1 MVKGINNS
9 FYHYKTYTIDKD
21 NNIINEQY
29 YMTAKEICNLY
40 NITVATICY
49 TIKNSLIK
57 SRKLGNIKIERVKVP
72 IRILVEN
79 PIGVKKIIT

>member
-29 YMTAKEICNLY
+29 FMTAKEISNLFNVAIRTINY
-40 NITVATICY
+40 TLKNPTV
-49 TIKNSLIK
+49 K
-57 SRKLGNIKIERVKVP
+57 SRKLGNIRIERVKIP
-72 IRILVEN
+72 NRITIEN
-79 PIGVKKIIT
+79 PIGIKKIE

>member
-29 YMTAKEICNLY
+29 FMTAKEISNLF
-40 NITVATICY
+40 NIAVRTINY
-49 TIKNSLIK
+49 TIKNPTKK
-57 SRKLGNIKIERVKVP
+57 SRKLGNIRIERVKIP
-72 IRILVEN
+72 TRITIEN
-79 PIGVKKIIT
+79 PIGIKKIE

>member
-29 YMTAKEICNLY
+29 FMTAKEISNLFNVAIRTINY
-40 NITVATICY
+40 TLKNPTV
-49 TIKNSLIK
+49 K
-57 SRKLGNIKIERVKVP
+57 SRKLGNIRIERVKIP
-72 IRILVEN
+72 TRITIEN
-79 PIGVKKIIT
+79 PIGIKKIE